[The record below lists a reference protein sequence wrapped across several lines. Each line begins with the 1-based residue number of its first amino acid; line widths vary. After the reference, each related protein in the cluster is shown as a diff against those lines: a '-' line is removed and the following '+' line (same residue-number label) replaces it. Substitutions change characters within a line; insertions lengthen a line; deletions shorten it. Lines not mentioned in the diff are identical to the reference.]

1 MRWLTLSL
9 AGLCLLLGSRA
20 SALELGAIELTKV
33 NARAWQARIAVIDS
47 ARADPSTFK
56 VNLASPAA
64 HTRAGI
70 NPATLPIDL
79 SLKLTRDADN
89 AQIVVHQPDSDYPA
103 PIVEFLLTL
112 SWPEGDLSRRYAV
125 NLTESPLARATAP
138 SRFGPTKP
146 TDTLYSIANALRPSA
161 IGTNQMMLALL
172 AENPRAFNAPN
183 VNALQR
189 GALLEVPPRRQLRF
203 PELAA
208 ANREIT
214 AQINAWNQAE
224 GQMNTTDASPS
235 QPLRVLAPEPEPE
248 PEPDPE
254 PEPEPT
260 PEPQTQQQLD
270 GLATQMTRVE
280 ASAERLEAEN
290 AELQAMLI
298 GVQNDV
304 EQLEALL
311 AQTRATPSA
320 APAATTATASD
331 ALNEQAIKAWVAQ
344 QWALA
349 LANPNAAFEQPLVR
363 WVASASAGVLGL
375 MLLTL
380 LMARR
385 RRGRDKTA
393 AELPTHWRPGNAR
406 SSNNRPD
413 DTVVASAAQSS
424 VDPLEQASSLIAY
437 GQLDQAQSVLDEALG
452 EAPESIDLRVKLL
465 DILTMREDRAGF
477 EAEAHVLHAQ
487 LDDEDDPRW
496 QRVARQGRDLAGKNH
511 PLFAITSSD
520 TPDKE

>member
-1 MRWLTLSL
+1 
-9 AGLCLLLGSRA
+9 
-20 SALELGAIELTKV
+20 
-33 NARAWQARIAVIDS
+33 
-47 ARADPSTFK
+47 
-56 VNLASPAA
+56 
-64 HTRAGI
+64 
-70 NPATLPIDL
+70 
-79 SLKLTRDADN
+79 
-89 AQIVVHQPDSDYPA
+89 
-103 PIVEFLLTL
+103 
-112 SWPEGDLSRRYAV
+112 
-125 NLTESPLARATAP
+125 
-138 SRFGPTKP
+138 
-146 TDTLYSIANALRPSA
+146 
-161 IGTNQMMLALL
+161 
-172 AENPRAFNAPN
+172 
-183 VNALQR
+183 
-189 GALLEVPPRRQLRF
+189 
-203 PELAA
+203 
-208 ANREIT
+208 
-214 AQINAWNQAE
+214 
-224 GQMNTTDASPS
+224 
-235 QPLRVLAPEPEPE
+235 
-248 PEPDPE
+248 
-254 PEPEPT
+254 
-260 PEPQTQQQLD
+260 
-270 GLATQMTRVE
+270 MTRVE

-393 AELPTHWRPGNAR
+393 AELPTHWRSGNAR

-465 DILTMREDRAGF
+465 DILAMREDRAGF